1 MVCSAAITFQCPIYH
16 CPLSFSPFLCLIASY
31 TGNCC
36 VVCHCESPS
45 VYSNQTKSEQ
55 QLYRRVGERSAPID
69 ACHVTAVRGPSWPD
83 ALTVLGNRNS
93 SVLKARE
100 KRFIIAISG
109 EREIEKEIAASVGVH
124 LGKWSLWRQALF
136 LLLSLYP
143 YLTLIRVDKCAV
155 RRRWI
160 CE

>member
-109 EREIEKEIAASVGVH
+109 ERERDRDRERNSSKCWCAFGQVVTLASS
-124 LGKWSLWRQALF
+124 SLSPSF
-136 LLLSLYP
+136 TLS
-143 YLTLIRVDKCAV
+143 IFDVDQSG
-155 RRRWI
+155 
-160 CE
+160 